1 MDNRFCKE
9 ERLTGKITF
18 EKLVKKG
25 TSIYQFPFKVYFL
38 SQKILSH
45 DNTPNKLDSSSVE
58 VANLYPAKIG
68 ISIPK
73 RKFKRAVDRNKIKRH
88 IRESY
93 RNLKEIELY
102 SFLKENN
109 IFLEFLLVYTHHEIL
124 EAKIYT
130 SKVRSLLIKIRNG
143 L

>member
-1 MDNRFCKE
+1 LDNRFCKE

-25 TSIYQFPFKVYFL
+25 NSIYQFPFKVYFL

-45 DNTPNKLDSSSVE
+45 DNIPTKLDSSSVE
-58 VANLYPAKIG
+58 VPNLYPAKIG